1 MKELEK
7 LKKLNQKLEKLEDK
21 ICLVQEHLT
30 NVLIPKIELMRKIQ
44 LDIFEKNNT
53 SKISLPIISGVGYG
67 FNSKPSHIRHIPN
80 HIDDFEIK
88 SDMTILHGKKYFSG
102 CGDEHVSIKIPTEY
116 LEMSLDGIKEDYT
129 KRFQSEVDSI
139 VKEEEDKI
147 LERKKQ
153 EFERLKKELEK

>member
-7 LKKLNQKLEKLEDK
+7 LKKLNQKLEKLQDK
-21 ICLVQEHLT
+21 ICLVQKNLN
-30 NVLIPKIELMRKIQ
+30 NVLMPKIELMRKIQ
-44 LDIFEKNNT
+44 LDIFEKNNK
-53 SKISLPIISGVGYG
+53 SGKISLPFGYV
-67 FNSKPSHIRHIPN
+67 FNSKPSHIRHIPDN
-80 HIDDFEIK
+80 IDDFEIK

-102 CGDEHVSIKIPTEY
+102 CGDEYVSIQIPSEY
-116 LEMSLDGIKEDYT
+116 LEMSLEEIKEDYT